1 MTNKEFYGDKLLA
14 IALEDY
20 CHDLHIAFYNES
32 CVGVGKKCEDCE
44 FSGNERILQWLNAEH
59 EKPEPP
65 LLENGDDL
73 KPEDWISVKDRLPED
88 RSRILVVIY
97 GTDDEGMRTESGIFF
112 AFYKGG
118 QFFMSV
124 DDTVSLEFNLF
135 IFRET
140 SILTARGM
148 RYEIT
153 HWMPL
158 PELPVKENNYD

>member
-1 MTNKEFYGDKLLA
+1 MTNKEFYFDKLLA
-14 IALEDY
+14 VALEDN
-20 CHDLHIAFYNES
+20 CHELRVVVYDES
-32 CVGVGKKCEDCE
+32 CIGRKKCEDCE
-44 FSGNERILQWLNAEH
+44 FSSMENIENWLNAEH
-59 EKPEPP
+59 EEPP
-65 LLENGDDL
+65 RLQNGEGL
-73 KPEDWISVKDRLPED
+73 KPGDWISVKDRLPED

-118 QFFMSV
+118 QFFVSV

-140 SILTARGM
+140 SIFTARGM

-158 PELPVKENNYD
+158 PKLPIKGNNHD

>member
-1 MTNKEFYGDKLLA
+1 MTNKEFYSAKLLA
-14 IALEDY
+14 IAIWKRDKCQLVHELVFNKT
-20 CHDLHIAFYNES
+20 CRGKS
-32 CVGVGKKCEDCE
+32 CSDCE
-44 FSGNERILQWLNAEH
+44 FCNVESVENWLNAEH
-59 EKPEPP
+59 IKPEPP
-65 LLENGDDL
+65 LLENDNDL
-73 KPEDWISVKDRLPED
+73 KSGDWISVKDRLPED

-112 AFYKGG
+112 AFYKGS
-118 QFFMSV
+118 QFFVSV

-140 SILTARGM
+140 SIFTARGM

-158 PELPVKENNYD
+158 PELPMGRK

>member
-1 MTNKEFYGDKLLA
+1 ME
-14 IALEDY
+14 
-20 CHDLHIAFYNES
+20 
-32 CVGVGKKCEDCE
+32 
-44 FSGNERILQWLNAEH
+44 
-59 EKPEPP
+59 
-65 LLENGDDL
+65 
-73 KPEDWISVKDRLPED
+73 WISVKNRLPEG

-118 QFFMSV
+118 QFFVSV

-140 SILTARGM
+140 SIFTARGM

-158 PELPVKENNYD
+158 PELPVKENNYG

>member
-14 IALEDY
+14 IALEDV
-20 CHDLHIAFYNES
+20 CHKLHVAFYDES
-32 CVGVGKKCEDCE
+32 CIGRKKCEDCE
-44 FSGNERILQWLNAEH
+44 FSSVESIENWLNAEH
-59 EKPEPP
+59 VKPEPQ
-65 LLENGDDL
+65 LLENDDDL
-73 KPEDWISVKDRLPED
+73 KPGDWISVKDRLPEG

-97 GTDDEGMRTESGIFF
+97 GTDYEGMRTEPGIFF

-118 QFFMSV
+118 QFFVSV

-140 SILTARGM
+140 SVFTARGM

-158 PELPVKENNYD
+158 PKLPIKGE